1 MRFSSRIASLKK
13 RYPPL
18 EPARTL
24 VPTAMPHNSNANTG
38 CNRFCVLGVD
48 PAAAGA
54 TGYGVVEFLG
64 AAPRLLRFGALK
76 FPARATFGSRLREI
90 HDLISQ
96 LVEEFTPDAIAVESV
111 FTALN
116 MGTALRL
123 AEVRGVILLAAAQAS
138 IPAHSYSPR
147 EVKSSITGYGAASKQ
162 QMQQMVSSALG
173 LTEYPEPPDAADA
186 LAVAL
191 CHAHLSRAQERMAA
205 AMNPPQI
212 APRSVVE
219 NSPRQATVHQTKNSS
234 RNQTRAARISG
245 L

>member
-1 MRFSSRIASLKK
+1 MALNAS
-13 RYPPL
+13 
-18 EPARTL
+18 T
-24 VPTAMPHNSNANTG
+24 NSNSKPS
-38 CNRFCVLGVD
+38 RLCVLGVD
-48 PAAAGA
+48 PATAGA
-54 TGYGVVEFLG
+54 TGYGVVEFLDS
-64 AAPRLLRFGALK
+64 APRLLRFGALK
-76 FPARATFGSRLREI
+76 FPARATFALRLREI

-96 LVEEFTPDAIAVESV
+96 LVDEFAPDAIAVESV

-191 CHAHLSRAQERMAA
+191 CHAYVSRAQERMAI
-205 AMNPPQI
+205 AMNVRP
-212 APRSVVE
+212 ATGRSAAIPSCE
-219 NSPRQATVHQTKNSS
+219 TLTRERKNSL

>member
-1 MRFSSRIASLKK
+1 MAHNSHS
-13 RYPPL
+13 
-18 EPARTL
+18 
-24 VPTAMPHNSNANTG
+24 NSNAKQG
-38 CNRFCVLGVD
+38 RLCVLGVD

-54 TGYGVVEFLG
+54 TGYGVVEFLDSM
-64 AAPRLLRFGALK
+64 PRLLRFGALK
-76 FPARATFGSRLREI
+76 FPPHTTFGQRLREI

-96 LVEEFTPDAIAVESV
+96 LVEEFAPDAVAVESV

-116 MGTALRL
+116 MATALRL

-147 EVKSSITGYGAASKQ
+147 EVKSSIAGYGAASKQ
-162 QMQQMVSSALG
+162 QMQQMVSSTLG

-191 CHAHLSRAQERMAA
+191 CHAHVSRAQQRMDM
-205 AMNPPQI
+205 AMRIRPVAISSRAVPS
-212 APRSVVE
+212 R
-219 NSPRQATVHQTKNSS
+219 QTKNSL
-234 RNQTRAARISG
+234 RNQTRVTRISG

>member
-1 MRFSSRIASLKK
+1 MAHNSHS
-13 RYPPL
+13 
-18 EPARTL
+18 
-24 VPTAMPHNSNANTG
+24 NSNAKQG
-38 CNRFCVLGVD
+38 RLCVLGVD

-54 TGYGVVEFLG
+54 TGYGVIEFLG
-64 AAPRLLRFGALK
+64 STPRLLRFGALK
-76 FPARATFGSRLREI
+76 FPPRATFGLRLREI

-96 LVEEFTPDAIAVESV
+96 LVEEFAPDAVAVESV

-147 EVKSSITGYGAASKQ
+147 EVKSSIAGYGAASKQ

-191 CHAHLSRAQERMAA
+191 CHAHVSRAQERMDM
-205 AMNPPQI
+205 AMGIRPVAISSRAVPS
-212 APRSVVE
+212 R
-219 NSPRQATVHQTKNSS
+219 QTKNSL
-234 RNQTRAARISG
+234 RNQTRVTRISG